1 MMYRRERHAVFCVIK
16 ALAAMAGT
24 VAAGTAYGWLLVQLG
39 RAVL

>member
-1 MMYRRERHAVFCVIK
+1 MKVFLKCF
-16 ALAAMAGT
+16 AAMAGT